1 MAGVIDLVYAGIA
14 VVVAVL
20 GVAFVLFR
28 TSDATGTETTLS
40 NLSLVAAVAL
50 FLAATAWTLV

>member
-1 MAGVIDLVYAGIA
+1 MAGVLDLAYAGIA

-20 GVAFVLFR
+20 GLAFVLFR
-28 TSDATGTETTLS
+28 TSDSTGKETTLS
-40 NLSLVAAVAL
+40 NLSLVVAVAL